1 MWKGHLGSVENIV
14 LAHPTK
20 GSEILPGVISTMH
33 WPVLYCRCHR
43 GPGSSM
49 LCACWPGVWTF
60 SELNLKKPTSY
71 WDLVSTRNSF
81 SFSYK
86 LSFFGVCFC
95 FCQKGISAQSD
106 FHGLPWHGPGASSRP
121 VCVLGPLPSV
131 TACLSDSP
139 GPGRGDPLQEE
150 VFTRD
155 FPSIWKPDLC
165 LKAIYVPPLFKK
177 KGKPHLEVIYLVIAH
192 YLQLISIRASWSLGV
207 LYKFKCSALNQA
219 PGLFHWPWKHENVVG
234 K

>member
-1 MWKGHLGSVENIV
+1 MAVCWAENSSLSGISLPAIEIRSPDFRWSCRICRREKNKKKKHKKQLFANMWKGHLGSVENIV

-177 KGKPHLEVIYLVIAH
+177 KKES
-192 YLQLISIRASWSLGV
+192 LI
-207 LYKFKCSALNQA
+207 
-219 PGLFHWPWKHENVVG
+219 
-234 K
+234 